1 MRTLVSRQVLILF
14 LIVLFGAVLR
24 FVKLAEYPIQLN
36 HDEIT
41 QLYDAISIAHTG
53 KDIYGNFLPF
63 IFPSIGD
70 FKPPFYTYITSF
82 FYLIIGGGEITIR
95 LPAAIFGLLT
105 ILAVY
110 FFVIKLL
117 KNINIALLAA
127 FFTSIAPFE
136 IFFSRKSFENGA
148 GIFLMLMGFSFLFQY
163 LEKKKLIWVYLAG
176 LIFGIAIYTYFS
188 HAIIIPLLLTSFI
201 CIYRKYFLAR
211 FKKFLGPLLLFACLI
226 LPLFVLILTNSDT
239 RFRTQTV
246 FVGQDVNLGRELGY
260 VDSSSPLSF
269 LQRNKIT
276 FDFIFNRYLQQ
287 FNPVYLFGNGLDFTN
302 QGLIGVGPLLLVQF
316 PFLILGLLYL
326 LRLKELNREN
336 KFMAAWIILG
346 MLPSGLTFES
356 YSPHRVV
363 MVFTMLNI
371 ICAAGLYYSLEFLRR
386 FKLYFKFAVG
396 FVTIVLCFNVVYF
409 LHMYFVNLPFEK
421 SQYIQYPFKQ
431 VALFAWN
438 QYKNFDHIVFDPQFG
453 DIAPEIGVG
462 AHYYFAYFGN
472 IPPAKFQMEY
482 HVGTKPREVIFDK
495 FSIRQV
501 YWPADKDLKNTLV
514 IASSWSVPESDITD
528 KSKIIK
534 RFNFYNGKLA
544 FYAIKL

>member
-117 KNINIALLAA
+117 KNRNIALLAA

-163 LEKKKLIWVYLAG
+163 LEKKKLIWIYLAG

-188 HAIIIPLLLTSFI
+188 HAIIIPLLLTFFI

-260 VDSSSPLSF
+260 VDSSSPFSF

-302 QGLIGVGPLLLVQF
+302 QGLIGIGPLLLVQF

-326 LRLKELNREN
+326 LRQKDLNREN

-431 VALFAWN
+431 VALFAWS

-514 IASSWSVPESDITD
+514 IASFWSVPESDISD

-534 RFNFYNGKLA
+534 RFYFYNGKLA